1 LTTREVPA
9 ELIEQLIYEGA
20 YSVYIGY
27 DGEKTEY
34 RIVTAEDLWEA
45 NEALNEY
52 LKTIYKP
59 NKTSKIMKKF
69 ELIWK
74 VVLIVL
80 LITSTVLFILDGNLL
95 AAWVV
100 NAVLWC
106 FMMWEMFNVICD
118 KLDAI
123 AMGVHAIL
131 FGKVEE
137 IITAMKADDEPK
149 AETDQE

>member
-1 LTTREVPA
+1 
-9 ELIEQLIYEGA
+9 
-20 YSVYIGY
+20 
-27 DGEKTEY
+27 
-34 RIVTAEDLWEA
+34 
-45 NEALNEY
+45 
-52 LKTIYKP
+52 
-59 NKTSKIMKKF
+59 MKKF

-74 VVLIVL
+74 IVFVVL
-80 LITSTVLFILDGNLL
+80 LISSITLFIIEDNHL

-106 FMMWEMFNVICD
+106 FMLWELLNIICD

-137 IITAMKADDEPK
+137 VVIKTKADDEPK
-149 AETDQE
+149 AEPEQK